1 MSKDMINF
9 KEALGSININLGEEN
24 PLQKEWV
31 LRSSRPA
38 KRKDNTNL
46 SLYSYGVTS
55 ALSKKSKVMS
65 VDKVIR
71 EQQDEINRV
80 K

>member
-1 MSKDMINF
+1 MAKDTINF

-24 PLQKEWV
+24 PLQKDWV

-38 KRKDNTNL
+38 QRKDNTHL
-46 SLYSYGVTS
+46 SLYSYGVSS
-55 ALSKKSKVMS
+55 ALSKKSKAMS
-65 VDKVIR
+65 VDRIIR